1 MKMMGR
7 RLAGHPGLTGVAL
20 DLSIT
25 RVQAHVYRCPAGR
38 AIRTSFGAM
47 QDRQTVLVRIED
59 AAGHEGWGEVWC
71 NFPPGGAEHR
81 AVLLRDVVGPLLMA
95 AQYTNPCDAFR
106 ALEQKTHILA
116 LQCGE
121 GGPFAQ
127 VVAAVDMACWDL
139 VARRANA
146 PLWQLLGGSATVPAY
161 ASGLEAPDYVE
172 VALAKWEE
180 GYRAFKLKVGFDREQ
195 DIANVRKLR
204 DALPASARLMVDAN
218 QGWTLQQALERT
230 AELHDHGVQWLEEPL
245 ACDRPHEEWR
255 TLARQSPVPL
265 AAGENLRGNE
275 VFDDVLVQDYLGVFQ
290 PDMGKWGGFSGA
302 YAVGA
307 RALQAGRIFCPHW
320 LSGGVGQMASMHLLS
335 AVGGAGLLEVDSKS
349 NPLRENLGLDFSV
362 ADGMIRLPMTVGVT
376 GGLDISRIERHRVA
390 A

>member
-7 RLAGHPGLTGVAL
+7 RLSAHIGLTGVEL
-20 DLSIT
+20 HLSIR
-25 RVQAHVYRCPAGR
+25 RVEAYVYRCAAGR

-81 AVLLRDVVGPLLMA
+81 AVLLREVIGPLLMG
-95 AQYTNPCDAFR
+95 AQYADPCEAFCV
-106 ALEQKTHILA
+106 LERQTHVLA

-121 GGPFAQ
+121 SGPFAQ

-139 VARRANA
+139 LARRANA

-161 ASGLEAPDYVE
+161 ASGLESPDYVD

-180 GYRAFKLKVGFDREQ
+180 GFRAFKLKVGFDRKH

-204 DALPASARLMVDAN
+204 DALPATARLMVDAN
-218 QGWTLQQALERT
+218 QGWTLQEALERT

-245 ACDRPHEEWR
+245 ACDRSHEEWQI
-255 TLARQSPVPL
+255 LARQSPVPL
-265 AAGENLRGNE
+265 AAGENLRGNALFDE
-275 VFDDVLVQDYLGVFQ
+275 VLRRDYLHVFQ
-290 PDMGKWGGFSGA
+290 PDMGKWGGFSGS
-302 YAVGA
+302 YAVGVQA
-307 RALQAGRIFCPHW
+307 VQAGRMFCPHW

-335 AVGGAGLLEVDSKS
+335 VVGGAGLLEVDSKS
-349 NPLRENLGLDFSV
+349 NPLRENVGLDFSV
-362 ADGMIRLPMTVGVT
+362 ADGMIRLPVVAGVT